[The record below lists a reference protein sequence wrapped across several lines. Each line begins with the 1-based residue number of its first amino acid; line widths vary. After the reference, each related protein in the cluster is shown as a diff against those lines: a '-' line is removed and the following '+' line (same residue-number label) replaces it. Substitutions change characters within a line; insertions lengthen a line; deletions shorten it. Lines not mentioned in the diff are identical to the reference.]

1 MPEKDPS
8 NYSILTYS
16 LVIILSMWGGTVNF
30 IRKKKL
36 GIVRAF
42 NIMEFIGELVTSA
55 FAGIIVF
62 FLCEAS
68 DISPLITAAL
78 VGIAGHMGSR
88 LLYQLEIAVQNKWFP
103 GAVNTRKE

>member
-16 LVIILSMWGGTVNF
+16 LVVLLSMWGGTVNF

-42 NIMEFIGELVTSA
+42 NIVEFIGELVTSA
-55 FAGIIVF
+55 FTGIIVF

-68 DISPLITAAL
+68 DISPLMTAAL

-103 GAVNTRKE
+103 EAVNTRKE